1 MFILSNNF
9 LVTAY
14 SIIDCKGMRIASFIS
29 LDVMNGMNGGLFIKK
44 KYSHVELSKRS
55 IARLSAADN
64 MMERFIDT
72 GLSCKNLP
80 HIYPPKIAEIVNPTK
95 KVP

>member
-1 MFILSNNF
+1 
-9 LVTAY
+9 
-14 SIIDCKGMRIASFIS
+14 MRIASFIS

-55 IARLSAADN
+55 ITRLSAADN

-72 GLSCKNLP
+72 GLS
-80 HIYPPKIAEIVNPTK
+80 
-95 KVP
+95 